1 MADQQ
6 GSNGEAQPQA
16 AGAQAR
22 LSILT
27 QYVKDMSFENPRAPY
42 GVQQGTRPEIQ
53 IRVDVRTASLGDDRH
68 EVVLDINVE
77 AKAEDSPVFL
87 VELAYGGLFELANIP
102 ADGMQMLLQVE
113 CPRLLFPFARRVV
126 ADATRD
132 GGFPP
137 LMIDPIDFFSLY
149 RRKMQAA
156 GAPSRIVRARPDVTA
171 LARPTAGKALQA
183 RHEARHVGDQLVEV
197 SGARR
202 GKAMGDELPDQ
213 LVQWLPEA
221 RLIEQQHR
229 FVVITQLAQGD
240 RVEDLVE
247 RAETARECH
256 ERVGL
261 VDQVGL
267 ALEHRGG
274 DPQLGQVALADL
286 AVEQPLRD
294 DAEDRPA
301 RVERGTGD
309 HTHEADLAAAI
320 DEPPTV
326 RGDRRA
332 DGGGEFGIGGIEP
345 EAGAAEHS
353 DAERHP
359 NGLAPHLALAHVL
372 PAPCSCPGQR
382 GSRRPPAGQLL
393 GAYPRVVPFIS
404 S

>member
-156 GAPSRIVRARPDVTA
+156 GAP
-171 LARPTAGKALQA
+171 
-183 RHEARHVGDQLVEV
+183 
-197 SGARR
+197 
-202 GKAMGDELPDQ
+202 
-213 LVQWLPEA
+213 
-221 RLIEQQHR
+221 
-229 FVVITQLAQGD
+229 
-240 RVEDLVE
+240 
-247 RAETARECH
+247 AE
-256 ERVGL
+256 
-261 VDQVGL
+261 
-267 ALEHRGG
+267 
-274 DPQLGQVALADL
+274 
-286 AVEQPLRD
+286 
-294 DAEDRPA
+294 
-301 RVERGTGD
+301 
-309 HTHEADLAAAI
+309 
-320 DEPPTV
+320 
-326 RGDRRA
+326 
-332 DGGGEFGIGGIEP
+332 
-345 EAGAAEHS
+345 S
-353 DAERHP
+353 
-359 NGLAPHLALAHVL
+359 
-372 PAPCSCPGQR
+372 
-382 GSRRPPAGQLL
+382 
-393 GAYPRVVPFIS
+393 
-404 S
+404 